1 MAIPDFQSLM
11 LPLLVFSAD
20 QQEHSLQD
28 AVDAL
33 AVEYNLSE
41 EERAELLPSGKQA
54 RFDNRVAWARS
65 YFKQARLVENTR
77 RGFFRI
83 SDRGLALLKTNP
95 KKINIKTLE
104 QFPEFIEFRS
114 LKKDETENSPISVD
128 EAEKQTPEEQ
138 LENAYKILS
147 DDLASEII
155 QLVKSCSPSF
165 FERLVVELL
174 LSMGYGGTRV
184 GAGRAIGQ
192 SGDGGIDGI
201 IDEDRLGLDSIY
213 LQAKRW
219 EGVVGRPEIQKF
231 VGALQGQRAHKG
243 VFITT
248 SDFTKEAQEYVKN
261 INNRV
266 VLINGFTLARLMI
279 ENNLGVS
286 VANTYQVKK
295 LILIILLVSKHARY
309 DSITHPHHS

>member
-295 LILIILLVSKHARY
+295 IDSDYFVSE
-309 DSITHPHHS
+309 